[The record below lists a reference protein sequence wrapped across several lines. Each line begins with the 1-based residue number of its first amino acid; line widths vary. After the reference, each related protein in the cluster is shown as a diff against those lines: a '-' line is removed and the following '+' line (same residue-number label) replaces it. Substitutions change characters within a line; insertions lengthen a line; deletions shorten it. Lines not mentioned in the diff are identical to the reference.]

1 MIKAFL
7 VLGLAL
13 MIFVSLFMFKSPTRS
28 QETISQEYVP
38 NEVLVKFKPKAGK
51 QLAIAA
57 LDVLKPRVI
66 NYLGK
71 EIDFSDWDPEIRAK
85 SLFLGDPY
93 LVHLRV
99 PESIGTEKA
108 ISILKNNPN
117 VEYAEPN
124 YIYKIME
131 MIPNDPY
138 FPKLW
143 SLKNTGQT
151 GGKPGA
157 DIKATLAWD
166 IFTGSPEVVVA
177 VIDTG
182 IDYNHED
189 LAQNIWIN
197 TNEIP
202 NNNIDDDGNGYVDD
216 YRGWN
221 FVNNNKNPM
230 DDNSHGTHVS
240 GIIVAK
246 GNNFLGIVG
255 VCWNIKLMPLKAGDR
270 DGYFKDSNI
279 VKAIDYAWRSGAKI
293 SNNSYGG
300 YVYSQAIFDAISRA
314 HGSGHL
320 FIAAAGNER
329 NDNDKNPAYPASYR
343 IPNII
348 SVLATDDNDTLA
360 GYSNYGATNVHVG
373 APGGADDPNM
383 EKWIFSTILAN
394 YYGFKSSTSMAAP
407 YVTGVVA
414 LFWGKC
420 LPYVNHNQVKRRIL
434 EKVDVLPS
442 LNGKMRF

>member
-1 MIKAFL
+1 MKKAFL
-7 VLGLAL
+7 VRGLGLL
-13 MIFVSLFMFKSPTRS
+13 IIVSLFLFKSPTRS

-71 EIDFSDWDPEIRAK
+71 ELDFSDWDPEIRAK
-85 SLFLGDPY
+85 SSFLGDPY

-131 MIPNDPY
+131 TIPNDPY

-202 NNNIDDDGNGYVDD
+202 N
-216 YRGWN
+216 
-221 FVNNNKNPM
+221 
-230 DDNSHGTHVS
+230 
-240 GIIVAK
+240 
-246 GNNFLGIVG
+246 
-255 VCWNIKLMPLKAGDR
+255 
-270 DGYFKDSNI
+270 
-279 VKAIDYAWRSGAKI
+279 
-293 SNNSYGG
+293 
-300 YVYSQAIFDAISRA
+300 
-314 HGSGHL
+314 
-320 FIAAAGNER
+320 
-329 NDNDKNPAYPASYR
+329 
-343 IPNII
+343 
-348 SVLATDDNDTLA
+348 
-360 GYSNYGATNVHVG
+360 
-373 APGGADDPNM
+373 
-383 EKWIFSTILAN
+383 
-394 YYGFKSSTSMAAP
+394 
-407 YVTGVVA
+407 
-414 LFWGKC
+414 
-420 LPYVNHNQVKRRIL
+420 
-434 EKVDVLPS
+434 
-442 LNGKMRF
+442 